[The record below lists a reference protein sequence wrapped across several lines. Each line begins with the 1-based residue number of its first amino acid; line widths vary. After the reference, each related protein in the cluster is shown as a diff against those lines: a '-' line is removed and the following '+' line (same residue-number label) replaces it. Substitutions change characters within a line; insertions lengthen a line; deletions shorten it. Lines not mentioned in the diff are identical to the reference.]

1 MDNSCLAFIVFCSPD
16 WPNTCLQDL
25 WLVSFGFAMLGHVC
39 QLHYHGGG
47 TVAYHED
54 GKLTN
59 IPFSA
64 GPLLKV
70 GQAVSFSIV
79 DKAAVNVDTA
89 SGTLAELTSCT
100 MSDDM
105 LVERANSAMLS
116 TSSRRGSGQSKR
128 LQREI
133 GRFRNATMEEQL
145 DWVCQAEAEL
155 EQLLED
161 TCMF

>member
-1 MDNSCLAFIVFCSPD
+1 
-16 WPNTCLQDL
+16 
-25 WLVSFGFAMLGHVC
+25 MLGHVC

-47 TVAYHED
+47 TVAYHSED

-79 DKAAVNVDTA
+79 DKAAENVDTA
-89 SGTLAELTSCT
+89 SGTLVELTSCT
-100 MSDDM
+100 MSDDT

-133 GRFRNATMEEQL
+133 GRFRNAAMEEQL
-145 DWVCQAEAEL
+145 DWVRQAEAEL